1 MNPSQFNAFSKQGF
15 LEECKTFFS
24 ATFLAVLVFGSVYAY
39 DAYAA
44 NPEVETLTV
53 TIAETVTF
61 AVSTNNFG
69 TLTPGTPLFATSTT
83 DVLTNAPAWHI
94 KMDGTTE
101 TGNTALD
108 LDADASVGITDDTQ
122 WVPGAA
128 TTSAG
133 NATSVT
139 SGDDVLAFRVMTAS
153 GSVPFRASTWWGSSD
168 TNYNASQL
176 WAGISSTTPTNRR
189 IGSVS
194 VYSAT
199 NVINTV
205 QYYLDV
211 PTTQRAGAYSG
222 DITYTW
228 TSGT

>member
-1 MNPSQFNAFSKQGF
+1 MNLTRFNAFDKKGL

-24 ATFLAVLVFGSVYAY
+24 ATTLAALVFGSVYAY

-44 NPEVETLTV
+44 NPETETLTV

-61 AVSTNNFG
+61 AASTNSFG
-69 TLTPGTPLFATSTT
+69 SLTPGTPLFATTTT
-83 DVLTNAPAWHI
+83 DVLTNAPAWNI
-94 KMDGTTE
+94 TMTGTTE

-108 LDADASVGITDDTQ
+108 LNTDASIGITDDTQ

-133 NATSVT
+133 NATTVT
-139 SGDDVLAFRVMTAS
+139 AGDDVLAFRVMSAS
-153 GSVPFRASTWWGSSD
+153 GSVPFRASTWWGTSD
-168 TNYNASQL
+168 VNYNGSQL
-176 WAGISSTTPTNRR
+176 WAGIASTTASNKR
-189 IGSVS
+189 IGAVS

-199 NVINTV
+199 NIINTV

-211 PTTQRAGAYSG
+211 PTTQVAGAYAG
-222 DITYTW
+222 DLTYTW
-228 TSGT
+228 VTGT

>member
-1 MNPSQFNAFSKQGF
+1 MNLATFNAFKKNSL

-24 ATFLAVLVFGSVYAY
+24 AVSLATLVFGSAYTY

-44 NPEVETLTV
+44 NPETETLTV

-61 AVSTNNFG
+61 AVATNNFG

-83 DVLTNAPAWHI
+83 DVLTNAPAWNI
-94 KMDGTTE
+94 TLTGTTE

-108 LDADASVGITDDTQ
+108 LDTDASVGITDDTQ

-128 TTSAG
+128 TSSAG
-133 NATSVT
+133 NATTVT
-139 SGDDVLAFRVMTAS
+139 SGDDILAFRVMSAS
-153 GSVPFRASTWWGSSD
+153 GTVAFRASTWWGSSD
-168 TNYNASQL
+168 TNYNGSQL
-176 WAGISSTTPTNRR
+176 WAGIASTTASNKR
-189 IGSVS
+189 IGASS

-211 PTTQRAGAYSG
+211 PTTQRSGAYSG
-222 DITYTW
+222 DLTYTW
-228 TSGT
+228 VTGT